1 MKKIFNEILMTISFL
16 SRIPAGG
23 TGEIKKI
30 PRYFTI
36 VGYLSG
42 LLYMILTAIMGKGV
56 FQVVLTMV
64 VAFFFFDL
72 FHFDGLLDTL
82 DGFLNQNKEKRL
94 EIMSKGDTGPFAMFY
109 GIVFIGTF
117 FYCLTQADS
126 LMLLYSGVF
135 SRFTMNVVLNLSKP
149 VKKTGLGALFY
160 PYDSRNS
167 IIALLITL
175 PLLANPKFFLIS
187 FALSVLCGTTMH
199 LIAKK
204 QIGGY
209 TGDVLGASCLI
220 SNLFIMISLILIK

>member
-135 SRFTMNVVLNLSKP
+135 SRFTMNVV
-149 VKKTGLGALFY
+149 
-160 PYDSRNS
+160 
-167 IIALLITL
+167 
-175 PLLANPKFFLIS
+175 
-187 FALSVLCGTTMH
+187 
-199 LIAKK
+199 
-204 QIGGY
+204 
-209 TGDVLGASCLI
+209 
-220 SNLFIMISLILIK
+220 